1 MPESPSEQE
10 VEELVDFLVR
20 KKISRQMAKKVVSQ
34 VEQIEHQELI
44 EKRSSRFLL
53 PLLVVSAVIIA
64 LLLAMN
70 LKS

>member
-20 KKISRQMAKKVVSQ
+20 KKIARQMAKKVVSQ
-34 VEQIEHQELI
+34 VKEVEHQELI

-64 LLLAMN
+64 LLLATN